1 MPALQVRDFPDDL
14 YEELRVF
21 SALHHRSMA
30 QQTIA
35 AVEAV
40 IREESPRANPLR
52 VIPFESPAE
61 REGRLAKRREILERA
76 GRRRARFVKGTPS
89 PLSMLSEAR
98 NERDE
103 DFDRVV
109 EEVVRSGL

>member
-14 YEELRVF
+14 YEELRAF
-21 SALHHRSMA
+21 SALRHRSMA

-35 AVEAV
+35 AVEAA
-40 IREESPRANPLR
+40 IREESPRGAALH
-52 VIPFESPAE
+52 VIPFELPAE

-76 GRRRARFVKGTPS
+76 GRRRACLVKGIPS
-89 PLSMLSEAR
+89 PLSMLSKAR

-103 DFDRVV
+103 DFDRVI
-109 EEVVRSGL
+109 EEVVGSGL

>member
-35 AVEAV
+35 AVEAA

-76 GRRRARFVKGTPS
+76 GRRRARSLKVPRLRFQCF
-89 PLSMLSEAR
+89 R
-98 NERDE
+98 
-103 DFDRVV
+103 
-109 EEVVRSGL
+109 